1 MVKTDALKSWAV
13 SLIICA
19 VGATVISMLSPRGSM
34 EKTLR
39 AVIGIFV
46 VSAICTPLIKLKK
59 ADVSLP
65 AFIAE
70 AVTLEE
76 TEKLLEQMK
85 NACKETVGRV
95 VDDELRTFEIGD
107 YDVETI
113 LDIDEDNCIIIQSVQ
128 IVIKSKNNGAA
139 DEIKEKL
146 QERLGIPV
154 EVICE

>member
-1 MVKTDALKSWAV
+1 MVKTDVLKKWAV

-19 VGATVISMLSPRGSM
+19 VGATVISLLSPRGSM
-34 EKTLR
+34 DKTLR

-59 ADVSLP
+59 TDVFLP

-95 VDDELRTFEIGD
+95 IDDELKGLNIDSYG
-107 YDVETI
+107 VETVV
-113 LDIDEDNCIIIQSVQ
+113 DIDDGNCIIIHNIR
-128 IVIKSKNNGAA
+128 IVISSEINGSA
-139 DEIKEKL
+139 DEIREKL
-146 QERLGIPV
+146 QERLGVPV